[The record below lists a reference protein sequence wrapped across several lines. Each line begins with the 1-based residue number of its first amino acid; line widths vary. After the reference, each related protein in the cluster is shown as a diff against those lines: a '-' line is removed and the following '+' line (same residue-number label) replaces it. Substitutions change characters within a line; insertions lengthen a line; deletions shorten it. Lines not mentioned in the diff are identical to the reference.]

1 MKRRLP
7 LLLSS
12 LALLCADPVL
22 AGDGR
27 LIATGGATSVEGAA
41 GGGLIPWAVISGYS
55 EQGSTT
61 TPWMMLQLNECDRYS
76 LAERAIKMVVDN
88 FNGKD
93 NNIKGEEKR
102 YRLSKVVSRAHEK
115 ISWFQHTSK
124 KMQEYAYKTQQDAP
138 EIGQVGTLTE
148 G

>member
-1 MKRRLP
+1 
-7 LLLSS
+7 
-12 LALLCADPVL
+12 
-22 AGDGR
+22 
-27 LIATGGATSVEGAA
+27 
-41 GGGLIPWAVISGYS
+41 
-55 EQGSTT
+55 
-61 TPWMMLQLNECDRYS
+61 MMLQLNECDRYS

-88 FNGKD
+88 FNGTG
-93 NNIKGEEKR
+93 NIKGDDKR

-124 KMQEYAYKTQQDAP
+124 KMQEHAYLTQEDAP